1 MCEGNWVESN
11 SREVDWSGWEE
22 CTVKRYLEWN
32 YTGSYSVL
40 ESSGKPKPPPV
51 RGRRRR
57 LPESTVEESHLHTLP
72 PLTLTPLYACF
83 TSLPSSKHDDTI
95 LDKGDFSAISM
106 AHAKLYVLAQYTNTA
121 ALENVTLG
129 RLHRI
134 LVQLIPIKDSQTVE
148 SITNLVEYV
157 YANTNALVN
166 SEEPMR
172 RVISTFCAVH
182 FFELH
187 QQPAFQK
194 LQHEGGD
201 FVVDFLEK
209 AGRLI
214 ALERKQSNEDTKKY
228 DGDRK
233 RFDEDRREYDE
244 DRKRFDNDRKK
255 SLEDRMKCDQDRKK
269 SDENYRGLWKSYE
282 KWKAECTSLRGKNK
296 VLSKEVAELKKK
308 RKK

>member
-1 MCEGNWVESN
+1 M
-11 SREVDWSGWEE
+11 
-22 CTVKRYLEWN
+22 KRYLEWN

-40 ESSGKPKPPPV
+40 ESSGNPKPQPV

-57 LPESTVEESHLHTLP
+57 LPESTVEESHLHTLH

-121 ALENVTLG
+121 TLENAALG
-129 RLHRI
+129 RLHRM
-134 LVQLIPIKDSQTVE
+134 LVQLIPNKDSQTVE
-148 SITNLVEYV
+148 SVTNLVEYV

-182 FFELH
+182 FFELL

-233 RFDEDRREYDE
+233 RYDEDRREYDE
-244 DRKRFDNDRKK
+244 DRKRFDNDKKK
-255 SLEDRMKCDQDRKK
+255 SLEDRMKYEQHRMKCDQDRKK
-269 SDENYRGLWKSYE
+269 SDENYRGLKKSYE
-282 KWKAECTSLRGKNK
+282 KSKAECTSLRKKNK
-296 VLSKEVAELKKK
+296 VLNKEVAELKEK
-308 RKK
+308 RKKQFGASHEPEK